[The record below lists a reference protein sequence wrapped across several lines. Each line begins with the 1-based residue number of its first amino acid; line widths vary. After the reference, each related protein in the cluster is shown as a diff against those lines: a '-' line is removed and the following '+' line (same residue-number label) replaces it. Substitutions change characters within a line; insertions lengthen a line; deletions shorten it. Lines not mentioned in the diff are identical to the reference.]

1 MISDEMIKLVN
12 GSSAIRAMFE
22 EGKKLASI
30 YGAENVFDYSLG
42 NPSVEP
48 PKEVKDAI
56 IKILN
61 SEEPNYVHGYT
72 NNSGFEDVRQSVAE
86 YTNKKFGT
94 NFSLENVVMTNG
106 AAAALNIV
114 FRCILNPGNEIITF
128 APFFTEYRNYVSS
141 YGCTLT
147 VVPAN
152 TETFEVNFEEFEK
165 LISPKTK
172 GVLMN
177 TPNNPSGVVYSEET
191 IKKIAAIMDAKQ
203 EEFGTDI
210 YLISDEP
217 YRELVYENIEV
228 PYVSKYYKNTFV
240 AYSFSKSLS
249 LPGERIGYLIANSE
263 MKDFEKMMFALNVA
277 NRVAGFV
284 NANSLFQRVIPYCLD
299 CKVDIEVYNRN
310 RIDLY
315 NKLTDLGFKCVKPVG
330 AFYMF
335 PQTPIEDDVAFCNAA
350 KEFNLLLVPGTGF
363 GCKGHMRL
371 SYCVSHD
378 TIINSFPAFEKLA
391 AKFIK

>member
-1 MISDEMIKLVN
+1 MISDQMPKLVN

-22 EGKKLASI
+22 EGKKLAAI
-30 YGAENVFDYSLG
+30 YGAENVYDYSLG

-48 PKEVKDAI
+48 PLEVKKAI
-56 IKILN
+56 YHILET
-61 SEEPNYVHGYT
+61 EEPNLVHGYP
-72 NNSGFEDVRQSVAE
+72 NNSGFEDVRQAVAE
-86 YTNKKFGT
+86 HLNKKFGT
-94 NFSLENVVMTNG
+94 AFSFENIVMTNG
-106 AAAALNIV
+106 AAAALNII
-114 FRCILNPGNEIITF
+114 FKCILNPGDEIITF
-128 APFFTEYRNYVSS
+128 APFFTEYRNYAAN
-141 YGCTLT
+141 YNATLT
-147 VVPAN
+147 VVSAN
-152 TETFEVNFEEFEK
+152 LETFEVNFDEFEK
-165 LISPKTK
+165 LITPRTR

-191 IKKIAAIMDAKQ
+191 IKKIAAVMEKKQ
-203 EEFGTDI
+203 AEFGTDI

-249 LPGERIGYLIANSE
+249 LPGERIGYLVANSE
-263 MKDFEKMMFALNVA
+263 MADFEKMMYALNVA
-277 NRVAGFV
+277 NRVCGFV
-284 NANSLFQRVIPYCLD
+284 NANSLFQRVVPYCLD
-299 CKVDIEVYNRN
+299 CKVDIEIYNRN

-315 NKLTDLGFKCVKPVG
+315 NKLTELGFKCVKPVG

-335 PQTPIEDDVAFCNAA
+335 PETPIEDDVAFCNAA
-350 KEFNLLLVPGTGF
+350 KEFNLLLVPGSGF

>member
-1 MISDEMIKLVN
+1 MISDQMLKLVN

-22 EGKKLASI
+22 EGKKLAAI
-30 YGAENVFDYSLG
+30 YGAENVYDYSLG

-48 PKEVKDAI
+48 PLEVKKAI
-56 IKILN
+56 YHILET
-61 SEEPNYVHGYT
+61 EEPNLVHGYP
-72 NNSGFEDVRQSVAE
+72 NNSGFEDVRQAVAE
-86 YTNKKFGT
+86 HLNKKFGT
-94 NFSLENVVMTNG
+94 AFSFENIVMTNG
-106 AAAALNIV
+106 AAAALNII
-114 FRCILNPGNEIITF
+114 FKCILNPGDEIITF
-128 APFFTEYRNYVSS
+128 APFFTEYRNYAAN
-141 YGCTLT
+141 YNATLT

-152 TETFEVNFEEFEK
+152 LETFEVNFDEFEK
-165 LISPKTK
+165 LITPRTR
-172 GVLMN
+172 GVLIN

-191 IKKIAAIMDAKQ
+191 IKKIAAVMEKKQ
-203 EEFGTDI
+203 AEFGTDI

-249 LPGERIGYLIANSE
+249 LPGERIGYLVANSE
-263 MKDFEKMMFALNVA
+263 MADFEKMMYALNVA
-277 NRVAGFV
+277 NRVCGFV
-284 NANSLFQRVIPYCLD
+284 NANSLFERVVPYCLD
-299 CKVDIEVYNRN
+299 CKVDIEIYNRN

-315 NKLTDLGFKCVKPVG
+315 NKLTELGFKCVKPVG

-335 PQTPIEDDVAFCNAA
+335 PETPIEDDVAFCNAA
-350 KEFNLLLVPGTGF
+350 KEFNLLLVPGSGF

-391 AKFIK
+391 TKFIK

>member
-1 MISDEMIKLVN
+1 MISEQMLKLVN

-22 EGKKLASI
+22 EGKKLAAI
-30 YGAENVFDYSLG
+30 YGAENVYDYSLG

-48 PKEVKDAI
+48 PLEVKKAI
-56 IKILN
+56 YHILET
-61 SEEPNYVHGYT
+61 EEPNLVHGYP
-72 NNSGFEDVRQSVAE
+72 NNSGFEDVRQAVAE
-86 YTNKKFGT
+86 HLNKKFGT
-94 NFSLENVVMTNG
+94 AFSFENIVMTNG
-106 AAAALNIV
+106 AAAALNII
-114 FRCILNPGNEIITF
+114 FKCILNPGDEIITF
-128 APFFTEYRNYVSS
+128 APFFTEYRNYAAN
-141 YGCTLT
+141 YNATLT

-152 TETFEVNFEEFEK
+152 LETFEVNFDEFEK
-165 LISPKTK
+165 LITPRTR
-172 GVLMN
+172 GVLIN

-191 IKKIAAIMDAKQ
+191 IKKIAAVMEKKQ
-203 EEFGTDI
+203 AEFGTDI

-217 YRELVYENIEV
+217 YRELVYENVEV

-249 LPGERIGYLIANSE
+249 LPGERIGYLVANSE
-263 MKDFEKMMFALNVA
+263 MADFEKMMYALNVA
-277 NRVAGFV
+277 NRVSGFV
-284 NANSLFQRVIPYCLD
+284 NANSLFERVVPYCLD
-299 CKVDIEVYNRN
+299 CKVDIEIYNRN

-315 NKLTDLGFKCVKPVG
+315 NKLTELGFKCVKPVG
-330 AFYMF
+330 AFYIF
-335 PQTPIEDDVAFCNAA
+335 PETPIEDDVAFCNAA
-350 KEFNLLLVPGTGF
+350 KEFNLLLVPGSGF

>member
-1 MISDEMIKLVN
+1 MISDQMLKLVN

-22 EGKKLASI
+22 EGKKLAAI
-30 YGAENVFDYSLG
+30 YGVENVYDYSLG

-48 PKEVKDAI
+48 PLEVKKAI
-56 IKILN
+56 YHILET
-61 SEEPNYVHGYT
+61 EEPNLIHGYP
-72 NNSGFEDVRQSVAE
+72 NNSGFEDVRQAVAE
-86 YTNKKFGT
+86 HLNKKFGT
-94 NFSLENVVMTNG
+94 AFSFENIVMTNG
-106 AAAALNIV
+106 AAAALNII
-114 FRCILNPGNEIITF
+114 FKCILNPGDEIITF
-128 APFFTEYRNYVSS
+128 APFFTEYRNYAAN
-141 YGCTLT
+141 YNATLT

-152 TETFEVNFEEFEK
+152 LETFEVNFDEFEK
-165 LISPKTK
+165 LITPRTR
-172 GVLMN
+172 GVLIN

-191 IKKIAAIMDAKQ
+191 IKKIATVMEKKQ
-203 EEFGTDI
+203 AEFGTDI

-249 LPGERIGYLIANSE
+249 LPGERIGYLVANSE
-263 MKDFEKMMFALNVA
+263 MADFEKMMYALNVA
-277 NRVAGFV
+277 NRVCGFV
-284 NANSLFQRVIPYCLD
+284 NANSLFERVVPYCLD
-299 CKVDIEVYNRN
+299 CKVDIEIYNRN

-315 NKLTDLGFKCVKPVG
+315 NKLTELGFKCVKPVG

-335 PQTPIEDDVAFCNAA
+335 PETPIEDDVAFCNAA
-350 KEFNLLLVPGTGF
+350 KEFNLLLVPGSGF

>member
-114 FRCILNPGNEIITF
+114 FRCILNPGDEIITF

-141 YGCTLT
+141 Y
-147 VVPAN
+147 
-152 TETFEVNFEEFEK
+152 ETFEVNFEEFEK

>member
-1 MISDEMIKLVN
+1 MISDQMLKLVN

-22 EGKKLASI
+22 EGKKLAAI
-30 YGAENVFDYSLG
+30 YGKENVYDYSLG

-48 PKEVKDAI
+48 PLEVKKAI
-56 IKILN
+56 YHILET
-61 SEEPNYVHGYT
+61 EEPNLVHGYP
-72 NNSGFEDVRQSVAE
+72 NNSGFEDVRQAVAE
-86 YTNKKFGT
+86 HLNKKFGT
-94 NFSLENVVMTNG
+94 AFSFENIVMTNG
-106 AAAALNIV
+106 AAAALNII
-114 FRCILNPGNEIITF
+114 FKCILNPGDEIITF
-128 APFFTEYRNYVSS
+128 APFFTEYRNYAAN
-141 YGCTLT
+141 YNATLT

-152 TETFEVNFEEFEK
+152 LETFEVNFDEFEK
-165 LISPKTK
+165 LITPRTR
-172 GVLMN
+172 GVLIN

-191 IKKIAAIMDAKQ
+191 IKKIAAVMEKKQ
-203 EEFGTDI
+203 AEFGTDI

-217 YRELVYENIEV
+217 YRELVYENIDV

-249 LPGERIGYLIANSE
+249 LPGERVGYLVANSE
-263 MKDFEKMMFALNVA
+263 MADFEKMMYALNVA
-277 NRVAGFV
+277 NRVCGFV
-284 NANSLFQRVIPYCLD
+284 NANSLFQRVVPYCLD

-310 RIDLY
+310 RVDLY
-315 NKLTDLGFKCVKPVG
+315 NKLTELGFKCVKPVG

-335 PQTPIEDDVAFCNAA
+335 PETPIEDDVAFCNAA
-350 KEFNLLLVPGTGF
+350 KEFNLLLVPGSGF

>member
-1 MISDEMIKLVN
+1 MISDEMFKLVN

-114 FRCILNPGNEIITF
+114 FRCILNPGDEIITF

>member
-1 MISDEMIKLVN
+1 MISDQMLKLVN

-22 EGKKLASI
+22 EGKKLAAI
-30 YGAENVFDYSLG
+30 YGAENVYDYSLG

-48 PKEVKDAI
+48 PLEVKKAI
-56 IKILN
+56 YHILET
-61 SEEPNYVHGYT
+61 EEPNLVHGYP
-72 NNSGFEDVRQSVAE
+72 NNSGFEDVRQAVAE
-86 YTNKKFGT
+86 HLNKKFGT
-94 NFSLENVVMTNG
+94 AFSFENIVMTNG
-106 AAAALNIV
+106 AAAALNII
-114 FRCILNPGNEIITF
+114 FKCILNPGDEIITF
-128 APFFTEYRNYVSS
+128 APFFTEYRNYAAN
-141 YGCTLT
+141 YNATLT

-152 TETFEVNFEEFEK
+152 LETFEVNFDEFEK
-165 LISPKTK
+165 LITPRTR
-172 GVLMN
+172 GVLIN

-191 IKKIAAIMDAKQ
+191 IKKIAAVMEKKQ
-203 EEFGTDI
+203 AEFGTDI

-249 LPGERIGYLIANSE
+249 LPGERIGYLVANSE
-263 MKDFEKMMFALNVA
+263 MADFEKMMYALNVA
-277 NRVAGFV
+277 NRVCGFV
-284 NANSLFQRVIPYCLD
+284 NANSLFERVVPYCLD
-299 CKVDIEVYNRN
+299 CKVDIEIYNRN

-315 NKLTDLGFKCVKPVG
+315 NKLTELGFKCVKPVG

-335 PQTPIEDDVAFCNAA
+335 PETPIDDDIAFCNAA
-350 KEFNLLLVPGTGF
+350 KEFNLLLVPGSGF

>member
-1 MISDEMIKLVN
+1 MISDQMLKLVN

-22 EGKKLASI
+22 EGKKLAAI
-30 YGAENVFDYSLG
+30 YGAENVYDYSLG

-48 PKEVKDAI
+48 PLEVKKAI
-56 IKILN
+56 YHILET
-61 SEEPNYVHGYT
+61 EEPNLVHGYP
-72 NNSGFEDVRQSVAE
+72 NNSGFEDVRQAVAE
-86 YTNKKFGT
+86 HLNKKFGT
-94 NFSLENVVMTNG
+94 AFSFENIVMTNG
-106 AAAALNIV
+106 AAAALNII
-114 FRCILNPGNEIITF
+114 FKCILNPGDEIITF
-128 APFFTEYRNYVSS
+128 APFFTEYRNYAAN
-141 YGCTLT
+141 YNATLT

-152 TETFEVNFEEFEK
+152 LETFEVNFDEFEK
-165 LISPKTK
+165 LITPRTR
-172 GVLMN
+172 GVLIN

-191 IKKIAAIMDAKQ
+191 IKKIAAVMEKKQ
-203 EEFGTDI
+203 AEFGTDI

-249 LPGERIGYLIANSE
+249 LPGERIGYLVANSE
-263 MKDFEKMMFALNVA
+263 MADFEKMMYALNVA
-277 NRVAGFV
+277 NLVCGFV
-284 NANSLFQRVIPYCLD
+284 NANSLFERVVPYCLD
-299 CKVDIEVYNRN
+299 CKVDIEIYNRN

-315 NKLTDLGFKCVKPVG
+315 NKLTELGFKCVKPVG

-335 PQTPIEDDVAFCNAA
+335 PETPIEDDVAFCNAA
-350 KEFNLLLVPGTGF
+350 KEFNLLLVPGSGF

>member
-1 MISDEMIKLVN
+1 MISDQMLKLVN

-22 EGKKLASI
+22 EGKKLAAI
-30 YGAENVFDYSLG
+30 YGAENVYDYSLG

-48 PKEVKDAI
+48 PLEVKKAI
-56 IKILN
+56 YHILET
-61 SEEPNYVHGYT
+61 EEPNLIHGYP
-72 NNSGFEDVRQSVAE
+72 NNSGFEDVRQAVAE
-86 YTNKKFGT
+86 HLNKKFGT
-94 NFSLENVVMTNG
+94 AFSFENIVMTNG
-106 AAAALNIV
+106 AAAALNII
-114 FRCILNPGNEIITF
+114 FKCILNPGDEIITF
-128 APFFTEYRNYVSS
+128 APFFTEYRNYAAN
-141 YGCTLT
+141 YNATLT

-152 TETFEVNFEEFEK
+152 LETFEVNFDEFEK
-165 LISPKTK
+165 LITPRTR
-172 GVLMN
+172 GVLIN

-191 IKKIAAIMDAKQ
+191 IKKIAAVMEKKQ
-203 EEFGTDI
+203 AEFGTDI

-249 LPGERIGYLIANSE
+249 LPGERIGYLVANSE
-263 MKDFEKMMFALNVA
+263 MADFEKMMYALNVA
-277 NRVAGFV
+277 NRVCGFV
-284 NANSLFQRVIPYCLD
+284 NANSLFQRVVPYCLD
-299 CKVDIEVYNRN
+299 CKVDIEIYNRN

-315 NKLTDLGFKCVKPVG
+315 NKLTELGFKCVKPVG

-335 PQTPIEDDVAFCNAA
+335 PETPIDDDVAFCNAA
-350 KEFNLLLVPGTGF
+350 KEFNLLLVPGSGF

>member
-1 MISDEMIKLVN
+1 MISDQMLKLVN

-22 EGKKLASI
+22 EGKKLAAI
-30 YGAENVFDYSLG
+30 YGAENVYDYSLG

-48 PKEVKDAI
+48 PLEVKKAI
-56 IKILN
+56 YHILET
-61 SEEPNYVHGYT
+61 EEPNLVHGYP
-72 NNSGFEDVRQSVAE
+72 NNSGFEDVRQAVAE
-86 YTNKKFGT
+86 HLNKKFDT
-94 NFSLENVVMTNG
+94 AFSFENIVMTNG
-106 AAAALNIV
+106 AAAALNII
-114 FRCILNPGNEIITF
+114 FKCILNPGDEIITF
-128 APFFTEYRNYVSS
+128 APFFTEYRNYAAN
-141 YGCTLT
+141 YNATLT

-152 TETFEVNFEEFEK
+152 LETFEVNFDEFEK
-165 LISPKTK
+165 LITPRTR
-172 GVLMN
+172 GVLIN

-191 IKKIAAIMDAKQ
+191 IKKIAAVMEKKQ
-203 EEFGTDI
+203 AEFGTDI

-249 LPGERIGYLIANSE
+249 LPGERIGYLVANSE
-263 MKDFEKMMFALNVA
+263 MADFEKMMYALNVA
-277 NRVAGFV
+277 NRVSGFV
-284 NANSLFQRVIPYCLD
+284 NANSLFQRVVPYCLD
-299 CKVDIEVYNRN
+299 CKVDIEIYNRN

-315 NKLTDLGFKCVKPVG
+315 NKLTELGFKCVKPVG

-335 PQTPIEDDVAFCNAA
+335 PETPIEDDVAFCNAA
-350 KEFNLLLVPGTGF
+350 KEFNLLLVPGSGF

-378 TIINSFPAFEKLA
+378 TIINSFPAVEKLA

>member
-1 MISDEMIKLVN
+1 MISDQMLKLVN

-22 EGKKLASI
+22 EGKKLAAI
-30 YGAENVFDYSLG
+30 YGAENVYDYSLG

-48 PKEVKDAI
+48 PLEVKKAI
-56 IKILN
+56 YHILET
-61 SEEPNYVHGYT
+61 EEPNLIHGYP
-72 NNSGFEDVRQSVAE
+72 NNSGFEDVRQAVAE
-86 YTNKKFGT
+86 HLNKKFGT
-94 NFSLENVVMTNG
+94 AFSFENIVMTNG
-106 AAAALNIV
+106 AAAALNII
-114 FRCILNPGNEIITF
+114 FKCILNPGDEIITF
-128 APFFTEYRNYVSS
+128 APFFTEYKNYAAN
-141 YGCTLT
+141 YNATLT

-152 TETFEVNFEEFEK
+152 LETFEVNFDEFEK
-165 LISPKTK
+165 LITPRTR
-172 GVLMN
+172 GVLIN

-191 IKKIAAIMDAKQ
+191 IKKIAAVMEKKQ
-203 EEFGTDI
+203 AEFGTDI

-217 YRELVYENIEV
+217 YRELVYENVEV

-249 LPGERIGYLIANSE
+249 LPGERIGYLVANSE
-263 MKDFEKMMFALNVA
+263 MADFEKMMYALNVA
-277 NRVAGFV
+277 NRVCGFV
-284 NANSLFQRVIPYCLD
+284 NANSLFERVVPYCLD
-299 CKVDIEVYNRN
+299 CKVDIEIYNRN

-315 NKLTDLGFKCVKPVG
+315 NKLTELGFKCVKPVG

-335 PQTPIEDDVAFCNAA
+335 PETPIDDDVAFCNAA
-350 KEFNLLLVPGTGF
+350 KEFNLLLVPGSGF

>member
-1 MISDEMIKLVN
+1 MISDQMLKLVN

-22 EGKKLASI
+22 EGKKLAAI
-30 YGAENVFDYSLG
+30 YGAENVYDYSLG

-48 PKEVKDAI
+48 PLEVKKAI
-56 IKILN
+56 YHILET
-61 SEEPNYVHGYT
+61 EEPNLVHGYP
-72 NNSGFEDVRQSVAE
+72 NNSGFEDVRQAVAE
-86 YTNKKFGT
+86 HLNKKFGT
-94 NFSLENVVMTNG
+94 AFSFENIVMTNG
-106 AAAALNIV
+106 AAAALNII
-114 FRCILNPGNEIITF
+114 FKCILNPGDEIITF
-128 APFFTEYRNYVSS
+128 APFFTEYRNYAAN
-141 YGCTLT
+141 YNATLT

-152 TETFEVNFEEFEK
+152 LETFEVNFDEFEK
-165 LISPKTK
+165 LITPRTR
-172 GVLMN
+172 GVLIN

-191 IKKIAAIMDAKQ
+191 IKKIAAVMEKKQ
-203 EEFGTDI
+203 AEFGTDI

-249 LPGERIGYLIANSE
+249 LPGERIGYLVANSE
-263 MKDFEKMMFALNVA
+263 MADFEKMMYALNVA
-277 NRVAGFV
+277 NRVCGFV
-284 NANSLFQRVIPYCLD
+284 NANSLFERVVPYCLD
-299 CKVDIEVYNRN
+299 CKVDIEIYNRN

-315 NKLTDLGFKCVKPVG
+315 NKLTELGFKCVKPVG

-335 PQTPIEDDVAFCNAA
+335 PETPIDDDVAFCNAA
-350 KEFNLLLVPGTGF
+350 KEFNLLLVPGSGF

>member
-12 GSSAIRAMFE
+12 GCSAIRAMFE

-114 FRCILNPGNEIITF
+114 FRCILNPGDEIITF

>member
-114 FRCILNPGNEIITF
+114 FRCILNPGDEIITF

-203 EEFGTDI
+203 KEFGTDI

-350 KEFNLLLVPGTGF
+350 KEFNLLLVPGSGF

-391 AKFIK
+391 ANFIK

>member
-22 EGKKLASI
+22 EGIKLASI

-114 FRCILNPGNEIITF
+114 FRCILNPGDEIITF

>member
-1 MISDEMIKLVN
+1 MISDQMLKLVN

-22 EGKKLASI
+22 EGKKLAAI
-30 YGAENVFDYSLG
+30 YGKENVYDYSLG

-48 PKEVKDAI
+48 PLEVKKAI
-56 IKILN
+56 YHILET
-61 SEEPNYVHGYT
+61 EEPNLVHGYP
-72 NNSGFEDVRQSVAE
+72 NNSGFEDVRQAVAE
-86 YTNKKFGT
+86 HLNKKFGT
-94 NFSLENVVMTNG
+94 AFSFENIVMTNG
-106 AAAALNIV
+106 AAAALNII
-114 FRCILNPGNEIITF
+114 FKCILNPGDEIITF
-128 APFFTEYRNYVSS
+128 APFFTEYRNYAAN
-141 YGCTLT
+141 YNATLT

-152 TETFEVNFEEFEK
+152 LETFEVNFDEFEK
-165 LISPKTK
+165 LITPRTR
-172 GVLMN
+172 GVLIN

-191 IKKIAAIMDAKQ
+191 IKKIAAVMEKKQ
-203 EEFGTDI
+203 AEFGTDI

-249 LPGERIGYLIANSE
+249 LPGERIGYLVANSE
-263 MKDFEKMMFALNVA
+263 MADFEKMMYALNVA
-277 NRVAGFV
+277 NRVCGFV
-284 NANSLFQRVIPYCLD
+284 NANSLFQRVVPYCLD
-299 CKVDIEVYNRN
+299 CKVDIEIYNRN

-315 NKLTDLGFKCVKPVG
+315 NKLTELGFKCVKPVG

-335 PQTPIEDDVAFCNAA
+335 PETPIDDDVAFCNAA
-350 KEFNLLLVPGTGF
+350 KEFNLLLVPGSGF

>member
-1 MISDEMIKLVN
+1 MISDQMLKLVN

-22 EGKKLASI
+22 EGKKLAAI
-30 YGAENVFDYSLG
+30 YGAENVYDYSLG

-48 PKEVKDAI
+48 PLEVKKAI
-56 IKILN
+56 YHILET
-61 SEEPNYVHGYT
+61 EEPNLIHGYP
-72 NNSGFEDVRQSVAE
+72 NNSGFEDVRQAVAE
-86 YTNKKFGT
+86 HLNKKFGT
-94 NFSLENVVMTNG
+94 AFSFENIVMTNG
-106 AAAALNIV
+106 AAAALNII
-114 FRCILNPGNEIITF
+114 FKCILNPGDEIITF
-128 APFFTEYRNYVSS
+128 APFFTEYRNYVAN
-141 YGCTLT
+141 YNATLT

-152 TETFEVNFEEFEK
+152 LETFEVNFDEFEK
-165 LISPKTK
+165 LITPRTR
-172 GVLMN
+172 GVLIN

-191 IKKIAAIMDAKQ
+191 IKKIAAVMEKKQ
-203 EEFGTDI
+203 AEFGTDI

-249 LPGERIGYLIANSE
+249 LPGERIGYLVANSE
-263 MKDFEKMMFALNVA
+263 MADFEKMMYALNVA
-277 NRVAGFV
+277 NRVCGFV
-284 NANSLFQRVIPYCLD
+284 NANSLFQRVVPYCLD
-299 CKVDIEVYNRN
+299 CKVDIEIYNRN

-315 NKLTDLGFKCVKPVG
+315 NKLTELGFKCVKPVG

-335 PQTPIEDDVAFCNAA
+335 PETPIDDDVAFCNAA
-350 KEFNLLLVPGTGF
+350 KEFNLLLVPGSGF

>member
-1 MISDEMIKLVN
+1 MISDQMLKLVN

-22 EGKKLASI
+22 EGKKLAAI
-30 YGAENVFDYSLG
+30 YGAENVYDYSLG

-48 PKEVKDAI
+48 PLEVKKAI
-56 IKILN
+56 YHILET
-61 SEEPNYVHGYT
+61 EEPNLVHGYP
-72 NNSGFEDVRQSVAE
+72 NNSGFEDVRQAVAE
-86 YTNKKFGT
+86 HLNKKFGT
-94 NFSLENVVMTNG
+94 AFSFENIVMTNG
-106 AAAALNIV
+106 AAAALNII
-114 FRCILNPGNEIITF
+114 FKCILNPGDEIITF
-128 APFFTEYRNYVSS
+128 APFFTEYRNYAAN
-141 YGCTLT
+141 YNATLT

-152 TETFEVNFEEFEK
+152 LETFEVNFDEFEK
-165 LISPKTK
+165 LITPRTR
-172 GVLMN
+172 GVLIN
-177 TPNNPSGVVYSEET
+177 TPNNPSGVVYSKET
-191 IKKIAAIMDAKQ
+191 IKKIAAVMEKKQ
-203 EEFGTDI
+203 AEFGTDI

-249 LPGERIGYLIANSE
+249 LPGERIGYLVANSE
-263 MKDFEKMMFALNVA
+263 MADFEKMMYALNVA
-277 NRVAGFV
+277 NRVCGFV
-284 NANSLFQRVIPYCLD
+284 NANSLFERVVPYCLD
-299 CKVDIEVYNRN
+299 CKVDIEIYNRN

-315 NKLTDLGFKCVKPVG
+315 NKLTELGFKCVKPVG

-335 PQTPIEDDVAFCNAA
+335 PETPIEDDVAFCNAA
-350 KEFNLLLVPGTGF
+350 KEFNLLLVPGSGF

>member
-1 MISDEMIKLVN
+1 MISDQMLKLVN

-22 EGKKLASI
+22 EGKKLAAI
-30 YGAENVFDYSLG
+30 YGAENVYDYSLG

-48 PKEVKDAI
+48 PLEVKKAI
-56 IKILN
+56 YHILET
-61 SEEPNYVHGYT
+61 EEPNLIHGYP
-72 NNSGFEDVRQSVAE
+72 NNSGFEDVRQAVAE
-86 YTNKKFGT
+86 HLNKKFGT
-94 NFSLENVVMTNG
+94 AFSFENIVMTNG
-106 AAAALNIV
+106 AAAALNII
-114 FRCILNPGNEIITF
+114 FKCILNPGDEIITF
-128 APFFTEYRNYVSS
+128 APFFTEYRNYVAN
-141 YGCTLT
+141 YNATLT

-152 TETFEVNFEEFEK
+152 LETFEVNFDEFEK
-165 LISPKTK
+165 LITPRTR
-172 GVLMN
+172 GVLIN

-191 IKKIAAIMDAKQ
+191 IKKIAAVMEKKQ
-203 EEFGTDI
+203 AEFGTDI

-249 LPGERIGYLIANSE
+249 LPGERVGYLVANSE
-263 MKDFEKMMFALNVA
+263 MADFEKMMYALNVA
-277 NRVAGFV
+277 NRVCGFV
-284 NANSLFQRVIPYCLD
+284 NANSLFQRVVPYCLD
-299 CKVDIEVYNRN
+299 CKVDIEIYNRN

-315 NKLTDLGFKCVKPVG
+315 NKLTELGFKCVKPVG

-335 PQTPIEDDVAFCNAA
+335 PETPIEDDVAFCNAA
-350 KEFNLLLVPGTGF
+350 KEFNLLLVPGSGF

>member
-114 FRCILNPGNEIITF
+114 FRCILNPGDEIITF

-147 VVPAN
+147 VGPAN

-203 EEFGTDI
+203 KEFGTDI

-350 KEFNLLLVPGTGF
+350 KEFNLLLVPGSGF

>member
-114 FRCILNPGNEIITF
+114 FRCILNPGDEIITF

-217 YRELVYENIEV
+217 YRAVSYTHLVAMNI
-228 PYVSKYYKNTFV
+228 F
-240 AYSFSKSLS
+240 L
-249 LPGERIGYLIANSE
+249 
-263 MKDFEKMMFALNVA
+263 
-277 NRVAGFV
+277 
-284 NANSLFQRVIPYCLD
+284 
-299 CKVDIEVYNRN
+299 
-310 RIDLY
+310 
-315 NKLTDLGFKCVKPVG
+315 
-330 AFYMF
+330 
-335 PQTPIEDDVAFCNAA
+335 
-350 KEFNLLLVPGTGF
+350 
-363 GCKGHMRL
+363 
-371 SYCVSHD
+371 
-378 TIINSFPAFEKLA
+378 
-391 AKFIK
+391 

>member
-1 MISDEMIKLVN
+1 MISDQMLKLVN

-22 EGKKLASI
+22 EGKKLAAI
-30 YGAENVFDYSLG
+30 YGAENVYDYSLG

-48 PKEVKDAI
+48 PLEVKKAI
-56 IKILN
+56 YHILET
-61 SEEPNYVHGYT
+61 EEPNLVHGYP
-72 NNSGFEDVRQSVAE
+72 NNSGFEDVRQAVAE
-86 YTNKKFGT
+86 HLNKKFGT
-94 NFSLENVVMTNG
+94 AFSFENIVMTNG
-106 AAAALNIV
+106 AAAALNII
-114 FRCILNPGNEIITF
+114 FKCIINPGDEIITF
-128 APFFTEYRNYVSS
+128 APFFTEYRNYAAN
-141 YGCTLT
+141 YNATLT

-152 TETFEVNFEEFEK
+152 LETFEVNFDEFEK
-165 LISPKTK
+165 LITPRTR
-172 GVLMN
+172 GVLIN

-191 IKKIAAIMDAKQ
+191 IKKIAAVMEKKQ
-203 EEFGTDI
+203 AEFGTDI

-249 LPGERIGYLIANSE
+249 LPGERIGYLVANSE
-263 MKDFEKMMFALNVA
+263 MADFEKMMYALNVA
-277 NRVAGFV
+277 NRVCGFV
-284 NANSLFQRVIPYCLD
+284 NANSLFERVVPYCLD
-299 CKVDIEVYNRN
+299 CKVDIEIYNRN

-315 NKLTDLGFKCVKPVG
+315 NKLTELGFKCVKPVG

-335 PQTPIEDDVAFCNAA
+335 PETPIDDDVAFCNAA
-350 KEFNLLLVPGTGF
+350 KEFNLLLVPGSGF

>member
-1 MISDEMIKLVN
+1 MISDQMLKLVN

-22 EGKKLASI
+22 EGKKLAAI
-30 YGAENVFDYSLG
+30 YGAENVYDYSLG

-48 PKEVKDAI
+48 PLEVKKAI
-56 IKILN
+56 YHILET
-61 SEEPNYVHGYT
+61 EEPNLVHGYP
-72 NNSGFEDVRQSVAE
+72 NNSGFEDVRQAVAE
-86 YTNKKFGT
+86 HLNKKFGT
-94 NFSLENVVMTNG
+94 AFSFENIVMTNG
-106 AAAALNIV
+106 AAAALNII
-114 FRCILNPGNEIITF
+114 FKCILNPGDEIITF
-128 APFFTEYRNYVSS
+128 APFFTEYRNYAAN
-141 YGCTLT
+141 YNATLT

-152 TETFEVNFEEFEK
+152 LETFEVNFDEFEK
-165 LISPKTK
+165 LITPRTR
-172 GVLMN
+172 GVLIN

-191 IKKIAAIMDAKQ
+191 IKKIAAVMEKKQ
-203 EEFGTDI
+203 AEFGTDI

-217 YRELVYENIEV
+217 YRELVYENVEV

-249 LPGERIGYLIANSE
+249 LPGERIGYLVANSE
-263 MKDFEKMMFALNVA
+263 MADFEKMMYALNVA
-277 NRVAGFV
+277 NRVCGFV
-284 NANSLFQRVIPYCLD
+284 NANSLFQRVVPYCLD
-299 CKVDIEVYNRN
+299 CKVDIEIYNRN

-315 NKLTDLGFKCVKPVG
+315 NKLTELGFKCVKPVG

-335 PQTPIEDDVAFCNAA
+335 PETPIDDDVAFCNAA
-350 KEFNLLLVPGTGF
+350 KEFNLLLVPGSGF

>member
-1 MISDEMIKLVN
+1 MISDQMLKLVN

-22 EGKKLASI
+22 EGKKLAAI
-30 YGAENVFDYSLG
+30 YGAENVYDYSLG

-48 PKEVKDAI
+48 PLEVKKAI
-56 IKILN
+56 YHILET
-61 SEEPNYVHGYT
+61 EEPNLVHGYP
-72 NNSGFEDVRQSVAE
+72 NNSGFEDVRQAVAE
-86 YTNKKFGT
+86 HLNKKFGT
-94 NFSLENVVMTNG
+94 AFSFENIVMTNG
-106 AAAALNIV
+106 AAAALNII
-114 FRCILNPGNEIITF
+114 FKCILNPGDEIITF
-128 APFFTEYRNYVSS
+128 APFFTEYRNYAAN
-141 YGCTLT
+141 YNATLT

-152 TETFEVNFEEFEK
+152 LETFEVNFDEFEK
-165 LISPKTK
+165 LITPRTR
-172 GVLMN
+172 GVLIN

-191 IKKIAAIMDAKQ
+191 IKKIAAVMEKKQ
-203 EEFGTDI
+203 AEFGTDI

-228 PYVSKYYKNTFV
+228 PYVTKYYKNTFV

-249 LPGERIGYLIANSE
+249 LPGERIGYLVANSE
-263 MKDFEKMMFALNVA
+263 MADFEKMMYALNVA
-277 NRVAGFV
+277 NRVCGFV
-284 NANSLFQRVIPYCLD
+284 NANSLFERVVPYCLD
-299 CKVDIEVYNRN
+299 CKVDIEIYNRN

-315 NKLTDLGFKCVKPVG
+315 NKLTELGFKCVKPVG

-335 PQTPIEDDVAFCNAA
+335 PETPIDDDVAFCNAA
-350 KEFNLLLVPGTGF
+350 KEFNLLLVPGSGF

>member
-114 FRCILNPGNEIITF
+114 FRCILNPGDEIITF

-299 CKVDIEVYNRN
+299 CKVDTEVYNRN

>member
-1 MISDEMIKLVN
+1 MLKLVN

-22 EGKKLASI
+22 EGKKLAAI
-30 YGAENVFDYSLG
+30 YGAENVYDYSLG

-48 PKEVKDAI
+48 PLEVKKAI
-56 IKILN
+56 YHILET
-61 SEEPNYVHGYT
+61 EEPNLVHGYP
-72 NNSGFEDVRQSVAE
+72 NNSGFEDVRQAVAE
-86 YTNKKFGT
+86 HLNKKFGT
-94 NFSLENVVMTNG
+94 AFSFENIVMTNG
-106 AAAALNIV
+106 AAAALNII
-114 FRCILNPGNEIITF
+114 FKCILNPGDEIITF
-128 APFFTEYRNYVSS
+128 APFFTEYRNYAAN
-141 YGCTLT
+141 YNATLT

-152 TETFEVNFEEFEK
+152 LETFEVNFDEFEK
-165 LISPKTK
+165 LITPRTR
-172 GVLMN
+172 GVLIN

-191 IKKIAAIMDAKQ
+191 IKKIAEVMEKKQ
-203 EEFGTDI
+203 AEFGTDI

-249 LPGERIGYLIANSE
+249 LPGERIGYLVANSE
-263 MKDFEKMMFALNVA
+263 MADFEKMMYALNVA
-277 NRVAGFV
+277 NRVCGFV
-284 NANSLFQRVIPYCLD
+284 NANSLFERVVPYCLD
-299 CKVDIEVYNRN
+299 CKVDIEIYNRN

-315 NKLTDLGFKCVKPVG
+315 NKLTEFGFKCVKPVG

-335 PQTPIEDDVAFCNAA
+335 PETPIEDDVAFCNAA
-350 KEFNLLLVPGTGF
+350 KEFNLLLVPGSGF

>member
-1 MISDEMIKLVN
+1 MISDQMLKLVN

-22 EGKKLASI
+22 EGKKLAAI
-30 YGAENVFDYSLG
+30 YGAENVYDYSLG

-48 PKEVKDAI
+48 PLEVKKAI
-56 IKILN
+56 YHILET
-61 SEEPNYVHGYT
+61 EEPNLVHGYP
-72 NNSGFEDVRQSVAE
+72 NNSGFEDVRQAVAE
-86 YTNKKFGT
+86 HLNKKFGT
-94 NFSLENVVMTNG
+94 AFSFENIVMTNG
-106 AAAALNIV
+106 AAAALNII
-114 FRCILNPGNEIITF
+114 FKCILNPGDEIITF
-128 APFFTEYRNYVSS
+128 APFFTEYRNYAAN
-141 YGCTLT
+141 YNATLT

-152 TETFEVNFEEFEK
+152 LETFEVNFDEFEK
-165 LISPKTK
+165 LITPRTRS
-172 GVLMN
+172 VLIN

-191 IKKIAAIMDAKQ
+191 IKKIAAVMEKKQ
-203 EEFGTDI
+203 AEFGTDI

-249 LPGERIGYLIANSE
+249 LPGERVGYLVANSE
-263 MKDFEKMMFALNVA
+263 MADFEKMMYALNVA
-277 NRVAGFV
+277 NRVCGFV
-284 NANSLFQRVIPYCLD
+284 NANSLFQRVVPYCLD
-299 CKVDIEVYNRN
+299 CKVDIEIYNRN

-315 NKLTDLGFKCVKPVG
+315 NKLTELGFKCVKPVG

-335 PQTPIEDDVAFCNAA
+335 PETPIEDDVAFCNAA
-350 KEFNLLLVPGTGF
+350 KEFNLLLVPGSGF

>member
-1 MISDEMIKLVN
+1 MISDQMLKLVN

-22 EGKKLASI
+22 EGKKLAAI
-30 YGAENVFDYSLG
+30 YGAENVYDYSLG

-48 PKEVKDAI
+48 PLEVKKAI
-56 IKILN
+56 YHILET
-61 SEEPNYVHGYT
+61 EEPNLIHGYP
-72 NNSGFEDVRQSVAE
+72 NNSGFEDVRQAVAE
-86 YTNKKFGT
+86 HLNKKFGT
-94 NFSLENVVMTNG
+94 AFSFENIVMTNG
-106 AAAALNIV
+106 AAAALNII
-114 FRCILNPGNEIITF
+114 FKCILNPGDEIITF
-128 APFFTEYRNYVSS
+128 APFFTEYRNYAAN
-141 YGCTLT
+141 YNATLT

-152 TETFEVNFEEFEK
+152 LETFEVNFDEFEK
-165 LISPKTK
+165 LITPRTR
-172 GVLMN
+172 GVLIN

-191 IKKIAAIMDAKQ
+191 IKKIAEVMEKKQ
-203 EEFGTDI
+203 AEFGTDI

-249 LPGERIGYLIANSE
+249 LPGERVGYLVANSE
-263 MKDFEKMMFALNVA
+263 MADFEKMMYALNVA
-277 NRVAGFV
+277 NRVCGFV
-284 NANSLFQRVIPYCLD
+284 NANSLFQRVVPYCLD
-299 CKVDIEVYNRN
+299 CKVDIEIYNRN

-315 NKLTDLGFKCVKPVG
+315 NKLTELGFKCVKPVG

-335 PQTPIEDDVAFCNAA
+335 PETPIEDDVAFCNAA
-350 KEFNLLLVPGTGF
+350 KEFNLLLVPGSGF

>member
-1 MISDEMIKLVN
+1 MISDQMLKLVN

-22 EGKKLASI
+22 EGKKLAAI
-30 YGAENVFDYSLG
+30 YGAENVYDYSLG

-48 PKEVKDAI
+48 PLEVKKAI
-56 IKILN
+56 YHILET
-61 SEEPNYVHGYT
+61 EEPNLVHGYP
-72 NNSGFEDVRQSVAE
+72 NNSGFEDVRQAVAE
-86 YTNKKFGT
+86 HLNKKFGT
-94 NFSLENVVMTNG
+94 AFSFENIVMTNG
-106 AAAALNIV
+106 AAAALNII
-114 FRCILNPGNEIITF
+114 FKCILNPGDEIITF
-128 APFFTEYRNYVSS
+128 APFFTEYRNYAAN
-141 YGCTLT
+141 YNATLT

-152 TETFEVNFEEFEK
+152 LETFEVNFDEFEK
-165 LISPKTK
+165 LITPRTR
-172 GVLMN
+172 GVLIN

-191 IKKIAAIMDAKQ
+191 IKKIAAVMEKKQ
-203 EEFGTDI
+203 AEFGTDI

-217 YRELVYENIEV
+217 YRELVYENIDV

-249 LPGERIGYLIANSE
+249 LPGERVGYLVANSE
-263 MKDFEKMMFALNVA
+263 MADFEKMMYALNVA
-277 NRVAGFV
+277 NRVCGFV
-284 NANSLFQRVIPYCLD
+284 NANSLFQRVVPYCLD

-310 RIDLY
+310 RVDLY
-315 NKLTDLGFKCVKPVG
+315 NKLTELGFKCVKPVG

-335 PQTPIEDDVAFCNAA
+335 PETPIEDDVAFCNAA
-350 KEFNLLLVPGTGF
+350 KEFNLLLVPGSGF

>member
-22 EGKKLASI
+22 EGKRLASI
-30 YGAENVFDYSLG
+30 YGAENVYDYSLG
-42 NPSVEP
+42 NPSVDP
-48 PKEVKDAI
+48 PREVKEAI

-61 SEEPNYVHGYT
+61 TEAPTFVHGYT
-72 NNSGFEDVRQSVAE
+72 NNSGYEDVRQAVAE
-86 YTNKKFGT
+86 YTNRNYKT

-106 AAAALNIV
+106 AAAALNII
-114 FRCILNPGNEIITF
+114 FRCILNPGDEIITF
-128 APFFTEYRNYVSS
+128 APFFTEYRNYVAS
-141 YGCTLT
+141 YGCKLV

-152 TETFEVNFEEFEK
+152 IETFEVNFDEFEK
-165 LISPKTK
+165 LITPKTK

-177 TPNNPSGVVYSEET
+177 TPNNPTGVVYSEET
-191 IKKIAAIMDAKQ
+191 IKKIAAIMERKQ
-203 EEFGTDI
+203 AELGTDI

-217 YRELVYENIEV
+217 YRALVYDKVEV
-228 PYVSKYYKNTFV
+228 PFVTKYYKNTFV

-249 LPGERIGYLIANSE
+249 LPGERIGYLIANTE
-263 MKDFEKMMFALNVA
+263 MADFEKMMFALNVA

-299 CKVDIEVYNRN
+299 CKVDIEIYNRN
-310 RIDLY
+310 RLDLY
-315 NKLTDLGFKCVKPVG
+315 NKLIELGFKCVKPVG
-330 AFYMF
+330 AFYLF
-335 PQTPIEDDVAFCNAA
+335 PQTPIEDDIAFCNAA
-350 KEFNLLLVPGTGF
+350 KEYNLLLVPGTGF

-378 TIINSFPAFEKLA
+378 TIINSFSAFEKLA
-391 AKFIK
+391 DKFIK